1 MTKNI
6 HFIRVRGEKVETE
19 LTKEIK
25 KAIRYFKP
33 TMNSNMRTIRWGEEV
48 NVGTGYVDSI
58 RFEDYVKKDNSYCG
72 RSYCKIDYNDNE
84 FNSTKCSGCVYKR
97 TEHVLGILTTC
108 YEIKITKSDFKSK
121 NGHNFVGNKN
131 YYVIPKELYP
141 QIIDLVEKDVGVILY
156 YGNGNLR
163 VKKECNFKEIDFE
176 TLSFFLFNTLKKWCD
191 DFRRR

>member
-1 MTKNI
+1 M
-6 HFIRVRGEKVETE
+6 ETE

-25 KAIRYFKP
+25 EAIRYFKP
-33 TMNSNMRTIRWGEEV
+33 VMNSNMRTIRWGEEV
-48 NVGTGYVDSI
+48 NVGTGYVDAI
-58 RFEDYVKKDNSYCG
+58 RFEDYIKEDRSYCNKDTCKIEDKDNS
-72 RSYCKIDYNDNE
+72 
-84 FNSTKCSGCVYKR
+84 FNIQKCHGCVHKR
-97 TEHVLGILTTC
+97 TDHILGILTTC

-131 YYVIPKELYP
+131 YYVMPKELYSKVKD
-141 QIIDLVEKDVGVILY
+141 IVEEDVGVILY